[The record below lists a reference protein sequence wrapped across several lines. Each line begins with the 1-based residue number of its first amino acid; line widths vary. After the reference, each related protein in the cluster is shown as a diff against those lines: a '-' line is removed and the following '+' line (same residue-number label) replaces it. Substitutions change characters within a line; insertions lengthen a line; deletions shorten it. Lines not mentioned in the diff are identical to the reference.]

1 MKYRYEYSS
10 SELDLFLLKAS
21 SQIKRYESIL
31 GLWGVGIVGIV
42 IGATTVKD
50 NRQKTSMWIGRSSV
64 ASCTPKRITKS
75 DSY

>member
-31 GLWGVGIVGIV
+31 GLWGVGIV

-50 NRQKTSMWIGRSSV
+50 NRQKTSMLIGRSSV